1 MKIDPVKT
9 VLAAEFKA
17 KPLMVN
23 PSHDGIKEVFVCI
36 DVVVGAKRNKLTNIE

>member
-23 PSHDGIKEVFVCI
+23 PSHDGIKEVFVCM
-36 DVVVGAKRNKLTNIE
+36 DVVVGAKRN

>member
-1 MKIDPVKT
+1 MMIDPIKM

-23 PSHDGIKEVFVCI
+23 PSHDGIKEVFVCM
-36 DVVVGAKRNKLTNIE
+36 DVVVGAKRNQLTNIE